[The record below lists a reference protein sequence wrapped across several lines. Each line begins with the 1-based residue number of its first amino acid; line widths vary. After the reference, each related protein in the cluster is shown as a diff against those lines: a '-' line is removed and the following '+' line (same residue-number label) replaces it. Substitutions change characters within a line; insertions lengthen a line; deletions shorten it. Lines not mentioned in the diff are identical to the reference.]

1 MSPEPEIGSIAK
13 HFSKIKDPRIDRT
26 KRHRLLDILIIAI
39 CGVICGADSWVD
51 IELFGKTK
59 IEWLKTFLK
68 LPNGIPSHDT
78 FGRVFAALNP
88 QEFESSFVE
97 WVQAIN
103 QLTQGQVIAV
113 DGKQLRGSHDRGVG
127 QNAIYMVSA
136 WATENQLVLGQRKV
150 DDKSNEITAIPK
162 LLKLLEVKG
171 CIVMVDAIGTQTK
184 IAKKIIDQ
192 GGEYILAVKE
202 NQGHLYEDIHD
213 LFADNQ
219 QFGYAE
225 IPHSYAKVANKNHG
239 RIEIRQC
246 WTISDREYL
255 ANIRDLKRWEG
266 IQTLVMILSER
277 RIGDESEVQDRYF
290 ISSLESNAEKILR
303 AKRSY
308 WGIENR
314 LHWVLDIA
322 FNEDRSR
329 VRKDNAPQNFAILR
343 NMALNLLKQEK
354 TAKGGIKAKRLQ
366 CGWNVDFLLKVLA
379 G

>member
-1 MSPEPEIGSIAK
+1 M
-13 HFSKIKDPRIDRT
+13 
-26 KRHRLLDILIIAI
+26 
-39 CGVICGADSWVD
+39 
-51 IELFGKTK
+51 
-59 IEWLKTFLK
+59 
-68 LPNGIPSHDT
+68 
-78 FGRVFAALNP
+78 
-88 QEFESSFVE
+88 
-97 WVQAIN
+97 
-103 QLTQGQVIAV
+103 

-184 IAKKIIDQ
+184 IAKTIIDQ

-343 NMALNLLKQEK
+343 HMALNLLKQEK

>member
-13 HFSKIKDPRIDRT
+13 HFSRVKDPRIDRT
-26 KRHRLLDILIIAI
+26 KRHRLLDIIIIAI

-59 IEWLKTFLK
+59 IDWLKTFLR

-88 QEFESSFVE
+88 EEFESSFME

-103 QLTQGQVIAV
+103 QLTRGQVIAI
-113 DGKQLRGSHDRGVG
+113 DGKQLRGSQDSGAG
-127 QNAIYMVSA
+127 KNAIYMVSA

-184 IAKKIIDQ
+184 IAKTIIDQ
-192 GGEYILAVKE
+192 GGDYILAVKE
-202 NQGHLYEDIHD
+202 NRGHLYEDIHD

-219 QFGYAE
+219 QFNYEG
-225 IPHSYAKVANKNHG
+225 IPHSYAKVVNKDHG

-246 WTISDREYL
+246 WTISDPEYL
-255 ANIRDLKRWEG
+255 ANIRDLKRWDS

-277 RIGDESEVQDRYF
+277 RIGDDSEVQDRYF

-329 VRKDNAPQNFAILR
+329 VRKDNAPQNFAVLR
-343 NMALNLLKQEK
+343 HMALNLLKQEK

-366 CGWNVDFLLKVLA
+366 CGWNVDYLLKVLA